1 MKDQWYQ
8 FGMAIGV
15 PKEVLLELFGYS
27 EEDCLI
33 EILDYWLKNH
43 SDQPTWKELAD
54 GLEDIQDYELA
65 KSIMKVYSVPG
76 YQKKYKNVLLN
87 SVYTVY
93 DL

>member
-1 MKDQWYQ
+1 MKGQWYQ
-8 FGMAIGV
+8 LGMAIGV
-15 PKEVLLELFGYS
+15 PKEVLLELLGYS

-65 KSIMKVYSVPG
+65 KSIMKVYSVRG

>member
-1 MKDQWYQ
+1 MKGQWYK

-65 KSIMKVYSVPG
+65 NSIMKVYSVPG
-76 YQKKYKNVLLN
+76 YQKNTKL
-87 SVYTVY
+87 
-93 DL
+93 